1 MATIINAH
9 IYDTYYTEK
18 YRLCK
23 SYEKILIIISNDVFI
38 YENFNYNCNSVSIS
52 LNTIFADMI

>member
-1 MATIINAH
+1 MH
-9 IYDTYYTEK
+9 IYMIHIIQKNIDYANPMK
-18 YRLCK
+18 M
-23 SYEKILIIISNDVFI
+23 IIIISNDVFI

>member
-1 MATIINAH
+1 MATIINTH
-9 IYDTYYTEK
+9 IYDTYYTE
-18 YRLCK
+18 YANPM
-23 SYEKILIIISNDVFI
+23 KIIIIISNDVFI

>member
-1 MATIINAH
+1 MIHIIQKNIDYANPM
-9 IYDTYYTEK
+9 K
-18 YRLCK
+18 
-23 SYEKILIIISNDVFI
+23 KIIIISNDVFI